1 MCVKEV
7 RSSEKEDSVIRS
19 YEVEITI
26 EERKSGRNYFQLPNG
41 KRYYID
47 SDSGEVY
54 LAENQDEN

>member
-7 RSSEKEDSVIRS
+7 RSSEDDPVIRS
-19 YEVEITI
+19 YEVETTM
-26 EERKSGRNYFQLPNG
+26 EERKSGKTYFWLPNG

-54 LAENQDEN
+54 LAENQDKN